1 MTLFRRGGRTINGVD
16 HEVQTVARPET
27 AVLNFL
33 SIPITQHRFA
43 AFGFSTKILQSVNKP

>member
-27 AVLNFL
+27 TVLNFL